1 MRRTGIVFFLVLAMI
16 LPSFINPGI
25 KAAEPAIT
33 AQVHADAAAG
43 KVTVTGIISW
53 GEGQKVS
60 IIIVNPAGGIDYVDQ
75 TTSSSGGSFA
85 FSYTP
90 VRVLEGTYAVK
101 IGNAVMR
108 QAHALSFAYDF
119 AAPTPTPVPVPT
131 PEPTSIP
138 TPTPPIEEDRE
149 EGGSGAPIPPPTPVK
164 PDEAK
169 TEILFGDITLDGS
182 GAAKVFTPS
191 SSFRKTGDDFKGI
204 LGARIEVDYKLPAA
218 APAHRFVVCY
228 VDKEGKLEV
237 VKNGIYDPVKGK
249 LLFHAEK
256 PGKYTVVS
264 RDRSFEDIREVSWAV
279 ESIEALAVREVLQ
292 GMDGERFKPEE
303 GVTRAQFV
311 KMLVSTF
318 GLEAENAQSNLKDV
332 TPEDWYHKYVASAQ
346 SLGLVHGY
354 EDGTFGGDGLITR
367 QEMASLAYRAVK
379 VLDIKLAGTAPSA
392 GFKDFG
398 QIDSYAR
405 DAVNVMQQADIIK
418 GMGNGLFEP
427 GSTATRAQAAKI
439 VYGLLVKAMTAN

>member
-1 MRRTGIVFFLVLAMI
+1 MRRTGIVFFLVLAMT
-16 LPSFINPGI
+16 LLSFTNPGI
-25 KAAEPAIT
+25 KAAEPTIT
-33 AQVHADAAAG
+33 AQVHADAATG
-43 KVTVTGIISW
+43 KVTVTGLISW

-60 IIIVNPAGGIDYVDQ
+60 IIIVNPAGGIDYADQ
-75 TTSSSGGSFA
+75 ATSSSGGSFM

-90 VRVLEGTYAVK
+90 VRVLEGTYEVK
-101 IGNAVMR
+101 IGNTVMQ
-108 QAHALSFAYDF
+108 QAHTLSFAYDF
-119 AAPTPTPVPVPT
+119 STPTPTPTPT
-131 PEPTSIP
+131 PTSIP
-138 TPTPPIEEDRE
+138 TPTPPIEDDHE
-149 EGGSGAPIPPPTPVK
+149 EGGSETPTPSPTPVK
-164 PDEAK
+164 PDETK

-182 GAAKVFTPS
+182 GTAKAFTLS

-204 LGARIEVDYKLPAA
+204 LGARIEVAYKLPQA

-237 VKNGIYDPVKGK
+237 VKNGIYDPVKEK

-264 RDRSFEDIREVSWAV
+264 RDRSFEDIREVPWAV
-279 ESIEALAVREVLQ
+279 ESIEALAAREVLQ

-318 GLEAENAQSNLKDV
+318 GLEAENAQSNLRDV
-332 TPEDWYHKYVASAQ
+332 TPGDWYYKYVASAQ
-346 SLGLVHGY
+346 NFGLVHGY
-354 EDGTFGGDGLITR
+354 EDGTFRGDGLITR
-367 QEMASLAYRAVK
+367 QEMASLAYRAIK

-405 DAVNVMQQADIIK
+405 DAVNIMQQADIIK

-439 VYGLLVKAMTAN
+439 VYSLLVKAMTAN

>member
-1 MRRTGIVFFLVLAMI
+1 MRRTGSVFFLVLAMI
-16 LPSFINPGI
+16 LLSFINPGI

-33 AQVHADAAAG
+33 AQAHADAATG
-43 KVTVTGIISW
+43 IVTVTGLISW

-75 TTSSSGGSFA
+75 ATSGSGGSFV

-101 IGNAVMR
+101 IGNAVMQ
-108 QAHALSFAYDF
+108 QAHTLSFAYDF
-119 AAPTPTPVPVPT
+119 STPTPTPK
-131 PEPTSIP
+131 PTSIP
-138 TPTPPIEEDRE
+138 TPTPLIEDDQE
-149 EGGSGAPIPPPTPVK
+149 EGGSETPTPLPTPVK
-164 PDEAK
+164 PDETKA
-169 TEILFGDITLDGS
+169 EILFGDITLDGS
-182 GAAKVFTPS
+182 GTAKAFTLS

-204 LGARIEVDYKLPAA
+204 LGARIEVDYKLPQA

-237 VKNGIYDPVKGK
+237 VKNGIYDPVKEK

-256 PGKYTVVS
+256 PGKYTAVS
-264 RDRSFEDIREVSWAV
+264 RDRSFEDIQEVPWAV
-279 ESIEALAVREVLQ
+279 ESIEALAAREVLR
-292 GMDGERFKPEE
+292 GVDGERFRPEE
-303 GVTRAQFV
+303 GVTRAEFV

-332 TPEDWYHKYVASAQ
+332 TPEDWYYTYVASAQ

-367 QEMASLAYRAVK
+367 QEMASLAYRAIK
-379 VLDIKLAGTAPSA
+379 ILSIKLDGTAPPA
-392 GFKDFG
+392 GFKDSE
-398 QIDSYAR
+398 QIGSYAR
-405 DAVNVMQQADIIK
+405 DAVNIMQQADIIK
-418 GMGNGLFEP
+418 GVGNGLFEP

-439 VYGLLVKAMTAN
+439 VYSLLVKAMTAN

>member
-16 LPSFINPGI
+16 LLSFINPGI
-25 KAAEPAIT
+25 KAAGPAIT
-33 AQVHADAAAG
+33 AQVHADAATG

-60 IIIVNPAGGIDYVDQ
+60 IIIVNPAGGIDYADQ
-75 TTSSSGGSFA
+75 ATSSSGGSFV

-101 IGNAVMR
+101 IGNTVMQ

-119 AAPTPTPVPVPT
+119 STPTPTL
-131 PEPTSIP
+131 IP
-138 TPTPPIEEDRE
+138 TPTPPIEDDHEED
-149 EGGSGAPIPPPTPVK
+149 GSEAPTPLPTPVK
-164 PDEAK
+164 PDETKA
-169 TEILFGDITLDGS
+169 EILFGDITLDGS
-182 GAAKVFTPS
+182 GTVKAFTLS

-204 LGARIEVDYKLPAA
+204 LGARIEVDYKLPQA
-218 APAHRFVVCY
+218 APTHRFVVCY

-237 VKNGIYDPVKGK
+237 VKNGIYDSVKGK

-264 RDRSFEDIREVSWAV
+264 RDRSFEDIREVPWAV
-279 ESIEALAVREVLQ
+279 ESIEALAAREVLQ
-292 GMDGERFKPEE
+292 GIDGERFKPEG

-318 GLEAENAQSNLKDV
+318 GLEEENAQSNLRDV
-332 TPEDWYHKYVASAQ
+332 TPGDWYYKYVASAQ
-346 SLGLVHGY
+346 NFGLVHGY
-354 EDGTFGGDGLITR
+354 EDGTFRGDGLITR
-367 QEMASLAYRAVK
+367 QEMASLAYRAIK

-405 DAVNVMQQADIIK
+405 DAVNIMQQADIIK
-418 GMGNGLFEP
+418 GMGNGFFEP

-439 VYGLLVKAMTAN
+439 VYSLLVKAMTAN